1 MLNVELKEGTSV
13 ETSDGRELGRIS
25 HFVLNP
31 ETNEVTHIVVQKGW
45 LLPEDK
51 VIPFDRVRSA
61 TDEKVV
67 LNANVSDFDE
77 LPPFEESHYI
87 QAKDRDLEGRGTD
100 RAADQPV
107 FPTTAGYYWYP
118 PQGYLGYPAYG
129 LGEYS
134 WPRTETVQNIP
145 ANTVPLKEGTNVMSS
160 DGEHIGDVERLFI
173 DPGSNRATHLVISQ
187 GTFFKDRKL
196 VPANWIRSV
205 TEEEVDLFVSSELLE
220 RLPAFEP
227 E

>member
-1 MLNVELKEGTSV
+1 MLNVELREGTSV

-25 HFVLNP
+25 RFVLNP

-61 TDEKVV
+61 TDERVV
-67 LNANVSDFDE
+67 LNENIRDFDE

-87 QAKDRDLEGRGTD
+87 RAIDRDLEGRDID
-100 RAADQPV
+100 RAIDRPV
-107 FPTTAGYYWYP
+107 FPTSAGYYWYP
-118 PQGYLGYPAYG
+118 PQGYLGYPTYG
-129 LGEYS
+129 LGS
-134 WPRTETVQNIP
+134 FGWPATETVQNIP
-145 ANTVPLKEGTNVMSS
+145 AGTVPLKEGTNVMSS
-160 DGEHIGDVERLFI
+160 DGEHIGDVERLII

-196 VPANWIRSV
+196 IPANWIRSV
-205 TEEEVDLFVSSELLE
+205 TEKEVQLYMSSQVLE
-220 RLPAFEP
+220 RLPAYEP

>member
-25 HFVLNP
+25 RFVLNP

-61 TDEKVV
+61 TDERVV
-67 LNANVSDFDE
+67 LNENVRDFDE

-87 QAKDRDLEGRGTD
+87 RAIDTDLEGRDPARVAD
-100 RAADQPV
+100 RPV

-118 PQGYLGYPAYG
+118 PQGYPGYPTYG
-129 LGEYS
+129 LGS
-134 WPRTETVQNIP
+134 FGWPATKTVQNIP
-145 ANTVPLKEGTNVMSS
+145 ADTVPLKVGTNVMSS

-173 DPGSNRATHLVISQ
+173 DPDSNRATHFVISQ

-196 VPANWIRSV
+196 IPANWVRSV
-205 TEEEVDLFVSSELLE
+205 TEDEVQLYMSSQVLE
-220 RLPAFEP
+220 RLPAYEP
-227 E
+227 G